1 MQFLKFWFFFY
12 EGDHFLTSFPSFS
25 IRQWGY
31 LSRLVMARE
40 RTPLCSLS
48 IPYTWSSWE
57 DACISSTLPR
67 PPPQLLF
74 IPCTCPCGNIK
85 QSDKT
90 ELKNHPSHLVCA
102 LNLFSFFKS
111 KWKWHLDSPVNH
123 SWETTCKYRTKW
135 LSLSLE
141 IRMCLKH
148 RHSTNRF
155 SPQAIEENEAWP
167 SCLHIR
173 ETQGPPWEFK
183 VARGHFTKSSLSPPT
198 QPPTPTHYST
208 LTLLSQYIRGIHR
221 D

>member
-1 MQFLKFWFFFY
+1 MKVIISLPLSLVSPLGS
-12 EGDHFLTSFPSFS
+12 EGTSPDWSW
-25 IRQWGY
+25 QE
-31 LSRLVMARE
+31 RE
-40 RTPLCSLS
+40 PHSAVSPYHTRGAPGKMPVASPAPCPPLL
-48 IPYTWSSWE
+48 
-57 DACISSTLPR
+57 
-67 PPPQLLF
+67 QLLH

-148 RHSTNRF
+148 RHSTNGF
-155 SPQAIEENEAWP
+155 SSQAIEENEAWP

-183 VARGHFTKSSLSPPT
+183 VARGHFTKPSLSPPA
-198 QPPTPTHYST
+198 QPPTPTHYSI